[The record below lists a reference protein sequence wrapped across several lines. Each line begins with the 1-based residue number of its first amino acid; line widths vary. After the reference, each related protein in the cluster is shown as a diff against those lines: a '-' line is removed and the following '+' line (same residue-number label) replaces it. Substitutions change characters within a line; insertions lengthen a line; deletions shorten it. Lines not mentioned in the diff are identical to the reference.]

1 MKNMSVKPVIGLITI
16 FLLLAAG
23 LPLAAT
29 NRIVA
34 TVAPDTLQAPYGPPL
49 DSDWQSYSIPL
60 TAASFKVPDSLFD
73 LVLANVQT
81 FRIRTEMSDAKD
93 IAGLDSISV
102 GSRFAAGFQT
112 GTEGWSASG
121 DGTLEWKS
129 TGGVPGGYLQ
139 ISDWGTGDWHWAV
152 APPAWS
158 GDWSELKGSAI
169 TFYFKTDH
177 PDYPALIEITS
188 AENTQLILSAS
199 PLTVPLGSYTLA
211 KISLAAVA
219 PTDVKIMLTSSDP
232 ACLHVPEVVT
242 ISRGTLEQ
250 EFKISSA
257 ASEPGCS
264 SVITASAPG
273 FRTGRLTLS
282 VGKPV
287 EAGTYA
293 TLRGRV
299 TDAITKEGIA
309 GAVVWL
315 AGRNTVTNA
324 LGDYTITDI
333 PTSVISANFSAE
345 PLAGKAPLQVQ
356 FTDLSSIGSY
366 TLAVSATDYMGTES
380 ILTFSESED
389 KYLEISLS
397 PVIKPGEMRLIL
409 NWANQ
414 PRDLDLHL
422 RTPVIDGVSHEIYW
436 DNKGSL
442 ETAPYVFLDV
452 DHQEGYGPETIT
464 IGALQPGTYRCY
476 VENFSELPAI
486 SSARARLQIYTSAG
500 LLQTITIPA
509 AGTGA
514 FWYVCDIDGATGTVT
529 VRNLIQPASPAA
541 ALAAYRAKVPADHE
555 IRGSGGVIS
564 WAWDLDGDLFIDSA
578 QQNPVH
584 TYSKPGLYSVS
595 LRVSDGSRE
604 YSVSKD
610 NYITV
615 QPGVIT
621 DVSWSRQYAPLTQ
634 DLYAIHALD
643 TLTAWAGGTG
653 GALLFTANGGTTWQ
667 VRNVDAKYTLRDLC
681 FTNALNGWA
690 VGYDSKQNAA
700 ILRST
705 DGGLTWSRVLSSTT
719 ARLYSLAMVNGSLGW
734 ASGHEGKIETT
745 TDGGANWSQQ
755 FTGLAAGLYT
765 VFFLNADKGMAAGD
779 NGVILRTGD
788 GGANWQ
794 LMTSGVNV
802 RINDLWFADENLG
815 WAVCENGKILRSTN
829 GGSTWSALQVSSAA
843 LRAIHFTSSWH
854 GYAAGDGGRIFKSY
868 DGGESWSEESSTVG
882 SSLNDLFIVDPVCG
896 WAVGAGGVIL
906 RLHQGASYPVSI
918 TNLTARATG
927 PHSVGLS
934 WDNPAEEYAG
944 TVIVRSTT
952 GYPASVSDG
961 ITIFHGIGTAC
972 KDTLLA
978 ANATYYY
985 AAFAYNSAGRYS
997 LLGATS
1003 RALVKTEEGFNLY
1016 GFKVTV
1022 SSVDAGA
1029 FPLVKSFVSVVDSA
1043 TMEPI
1048 AGLTSDHFG
1057 VREDGTKEAPI
1068 TVESVSVTSGAKA
1081 DIVFVFDTTGSM
1093 GDEINGLKE
1102 RASAFADALAAK
1114 GIDYRLALVT
1124 YGDAVDKTN
1133 DFTADIATFKGW
1145 IGSLY
1150 ASGGGDTKENSLEGL
1165 ADATALSFRPVSQR
1179 IFILITDADYHQA
1192 GETGG
1197 GGTTSYTT
1205 ASMIALLQSQ
1215 RIMCNVVGPDYPQFH
1230 QIATETGGLFFNIS
1244 GDFQAIIDKLSVALS
1259 SQYVVSYTTHN
1270 PVRDNTWR
1278 DVVITAARGTRGGWD
1293 SGRYYIAGELPNVRN
1308 LAAVAIAYDKIYC
1321 RWSFPP
1327 GKAYEG
1333 VKVVRRM
1340 GGYPADP
1347 GDGELVYA
1355 GSDSSCIDAG
1365 RTPETTY
1372 YYSAFTYNSSGQ
1384 VASASAT
1391 ARGYARTWPFYTG
1404 TSGWTAGASGT
1415 TSNLYAIV
1423 ADSLHAMAAGDNGVI
1438 LRTANG
1444 GVSWNSSSLAAM
1456 SAIRDVAF
1464 VDYTTG
1470 WVVGQSNAG
1479 AGLCMK
1485 TTNGGDSWSASPT
1498 SAAGILH
1505 AIEMLGGALG
1515 WQAGSQ
1521 GLIEKTVN
1529 GAGSWS
1535 SQYSA
1540 AGQTFYDLA
1549 FVNADTGWA
1558 VGEAGVILRTVN
1570 GGALWSSQ
1578 KSGVTSAIHGV
1589 VFVDANRGWAV
1600 TADGKVLQT
1609 RNGGAIWS
1617 STTVST
1623 LPLRAID
1630 FADVSNG
1637 IAVGEGG
1644 RIYRTR
1650 DGGTTWS
1657 LEASGVTV
1665 RLNAVC
1671 LVSAYSGWIVGDG
1684 GTLLNLG
1691 SRGAAAYSGF
1701 DVTVSSVDAE
1711 AFPVI
1716 KSFVSVVDSA
1726 THTSV
1731 TDLTADNFKVREEG
1745 LLQSPIKVE
1754 MVSTGSGARA
1764 DIAFVFDVTGSMGD
1778 EIAGLKAR
1786 ALAFA
1791 DALAAK
1797 GIDFRLGLVTFSDST
1812 EEVHDFTADAA
1823 EFKAWIDGLR
1833 ASGGGDTKEN
1843 ALEALAR
1850 ASKLSYRAT
1859 SQKMAVL
1866 ITDADYHQAGESGG
1880 GTTTYTTE
1888 TMISLLQGQRLVTH
1902 VVGPN
1907 SAPFH
1912 SLAERT
1918 SGLWYSIS
1926 ADFAGIIDAIGAL
1939 LTSQYVITYTTSN
1952 PLPDNTWRQ
1961 VAVVAE
1967 RSGKGGYDIGRYYV
1981 GASRI
1986 ALAPAALIGI
1996 KDASFDVNVT
2006 VEGLVNLGL
2015 VHFVLA
2021 YNAAKV
2027 DVVSWSAGDFMKQ
2040 GGAADP
2046 ALVVTDD
2053 GVGLLDIS
2061 MTRVGATTGASGSG
2075 TLVSVR
2081 FKVLTAD
2088 CASDLNLNSVQLR
2101 QPDNSVLPVTSSGA
2115 HIQSATAVGLIGD
2128 FDGDLDIDL
2137 RDFTL
2142 LSSYWQPANTAAGD
2156 IGPAAGSVPALTVV
2170 RDGVV
2175 NFEDLF
2181 VFTRMWNWYQSRPA
2195 AGSGLARSAAAAL
2208 AWKVSP
2214 LPGAEGQFLCELI
2227 APEIE
2232 DLAMAHLRLRYN
2244 PDQLQVG
2251 AITAGAL
2258 WEESEATTA
2267 LLVDHDARSGHIDLA
2282 LARLAE
2288 KSRRAGVNGAGALVR
2303 LVVQERGAAGTLC
2316 DWKVEDLDLRG
2327 SASRILALA
2336 PDAGALRF
2344 SELPTRF
2351 ELAQNY
2357 PNPFNGRT
2365 EVRFALPKSGMAR
2378 VVVLNILGQP
2388 VRTLAEGR
2396 FEAGSYRRIWDGRN
2410 ESGQEVVSGIYL
2422 LRLEAAGYTE
2432 LRRMAFVK

>member
-1 MKNMSVKPVIGLITI
+1 MKNKSARPVIGLITI
-16 FLLLAAG
+16 LLLLAAG
-23 LPLAAT
+23 LSQAAT
-29 NRIVA
+29 NRIAVTA
-34 TVAPDTLQAPYGPPL
+34 APDTLRTSFGPPL
-49 DSDWQSYSIPL
+49 DSEWQPYSIPL
-60 TAASFKVPDSLFD
+60 TAGTFKVSDSLFD
-73 LVLANVQT
+73 RVLSNVQT

-93 IAGLDSISV
+93 IAGIDSIRV
-102 GSRFAAGFQT
+102 GSRYSASFSS
-112 GTEGWSASG
+112 GTEEWSASG

-129 TGGVPGGYLQ
+129 YGGRPGGYLQ
-139 ISDWGTGDWHWAV
+139 VSDWGTGDWHWAV

-158 GDWSELKGSAI
+158 GDWSELKGSAV

-188 AENTQLILSAS
+188 GENTQLVLSAA
-199 PLTVPLGSYTLA
+199 PLIVPLGSYTLA
-211 KISLAAVA
+211 KISLATVA
-219 PTDVKIMLTSSDP
+219 SADVKITLTSSDP
-232 ACLHVPEVVT
+232 GCLHVPEVVT
-242 ISRGTLEQ
+242 ISRGTREQ
-250 EFKISSA
+250 EFKISA
-257 ASEPGCS
+257 AAREPGCT
-264 SVITASAPG
+264 SVITAEAPG
-273 FRTGRLTLS
+273 FQTGRLTLA

-287 EAGTYA
+287 EASTYA

-309 GAVVWL
+309 GAAVWL
-315 AGRNTVTNA
+315 AGRNTVTDA
-324 LGDYTITDI
+324 HGDYTITDI
-333 PTSVISANFSAE
+333 PTSVIAANFSAE

-356 FTDLSSIGSY
+356 FTDLSSVGSY
-366 TLAVSATDYMGTES
+366 TLFVSATDYMGTES
-380 ILTFSESED
+380 ILAFSESED

-409 NWANQ
+409 NWGNQ
-414 PRDLDLHL
+414 PKDLDLHL
-422 RTPVIDGVSHEIYW
+422 RTPVIEGVSHEIYW
-436 DNKGSL
+436 DNKGNL
-442 ETAPYVFLDV
+442 ESAPYVLLDV

-464 IGALQPGTYRCY
+464 IGALQPGTYRCF
-476 VENFSELPAI
+476 VENFSELPAL
-486 SSARARLQIYTSAG
+486 SGANARVQIYTSAG
-500 LLQTITIPA
+500 LLQTITIPTS
-509 AGTGA
+509 GTGT
-514 FWYVCDIDGATGTVT
+514 FWYVCEIDGATGAVT
-529 VRNLIQPASPAA
+529 VRNLIQPAVPAA
-541 ALAAYRAKVPADHE
+541 ALAARRAKVPADHE
-555 IRGSGGVIS
+555 ILGSGGVIS
-564 WAWDLDGDLFIDSA
+564 WNWDFDGDLFIDSNL
-578 QQNPVH
+578 QNPVH
-584 TYSKPGLYSVS
+584 TYGKPGLYSVT
-595 LRVSDGSRE
+595 LRVSDGSRD
-604 YSVSKD
+604 YSVRKD
-610 NYITV
+610 NYISV

-634 DLYAIHALD
+634 DLYTVHALD
-643 TLTAWAGGTG
+643 TLTAWAGGAG
-653 GALLFTANGGTTWQ
+653 GTLLFTKNGGATWS
-667 VRNVDAKYTLRDLC
+667 VRNVDAKYTLKDLF
-681 FTNALNGWA
+681 FTTALNGWA

-719 ARLYSLAMVNGSLGW
+719 ARLFSLHMVNGTLGW
-734 ASGHEGKIETT
+734 ASGYEGKIETT
-745 TDGGANWSQQ
+745 TDGGATWSQQ
-755 FTGLAAGLYT
+755 FTGLAAGLYA
-765 VFFLNADKGMAAGD
+765 VYFLNAEKGIVAGD

-794 LMTSGVNV
+794 LMTSGINV
-802 RINDLWFADENLG
+802 RINDIWFADENLG
-815 WAVCENGKILRSTN
+815 WAVCENGKILHTTN

-854 GYAAGDGGRIFKSY
+854 GYAAGDGGLIFKTY

-882 SSLNDLFIVDPVCG
+882 STLNDLFIVHPACG

-906 RLHQGASYPVSI
+906 RLHQGASYPFSI

-927 PHSVGLS
+927 PNTVGLT
-934 WDNPAEEYAG
+934 WENPSDEYAG
-944 TVIVRSTT
+944 TVIVRSAT

-961 ITIFHGIGTAC
+961 VTIYNGTRSFC
-972 KDTLLA
+972 RDSLLT
-978 ANATYYY
+978 ANTTYYY

-997 LLGATS
+997 PLGATS
-1003 RALVKTEEGFNLY
+1003 RALVRTDEGFELHGY
-1016 GFKVTV
+1016 KVTV
-1022 SSVDAGA
+1022 SSVDASV
-1029 FPLVKSFVSVVDSA
+1029 FPVVKSFVSVVDSA

-1048 AGLTSDHFG
+1048 TGLTKENFG
-1057 VREDGTKEAPI
+1057 VREDGTKESPI
-1068 TVESVSVTSGAKA
+1068 TVESVSGTSGAKA

-1093 GDEINGLKE
+1093 GEEINGLKE

-1124 YGDAVDKTN
+1124 YGDAVDKIN
-1133 DFTADIATFKGW
+1133 DFTAEISTFKGW
-1145 IGSLY
+1145 INSLY

-1165 ADATALSFRPVSQR
+1165 ASATTLSFRAVSQR

-1192 GETGG
+1192 GESG
-1197 GGTTSYTT
+1197 GGTTTYTT
-1205 ASMIALLQSQ
+1205 TSMIALLQSQ
-1215 RIMCNVVGPDYPQFH
+1215 RIMCNVVGPDYPQFR
-1230 QIATETGGLFFNIS
+1230 QMAAETGGLYFDIN

-1270 PVRDNTWR
+1270 PIRDNTWR
-1278 DVVITAARGTRGGWD
+1278 DVIITAARGIRGGWD
-1293 SGRYYIAGELPNVRN
+1293 SGRYYIAGKLPNVRDFT
-1308 LAAVAIAYDKIYC
+1308 AVAVAYNKIYC

-1327 GKAYEG
+1327 GKAHEG
-1333 VKVVRRM
+1333 VKVLRRM
-1340 GGYPADP
+1340 GGCPADP
-1347 GDGELVYA
+1347 ADGEIVYT
-1355 GSDSSCIDAG
+1355 GVDSTCIDAG
-1365 RTPETTY
+1365 LTPETTY

-1384 VASASAT
+1384 VAEAST
-1391 ARGYARTWPFYTG
+1391 SARGYAHTWPFYSG
-1404 TSGWTAGASGT
+1404 TSGWVVASSGT
-1415 TSNLYAIV
+1415 TSNLYAII
-1423 ADSLHAMAAGDNGVI
+1423 ADSLHALAAGDNGVI
-1438 LRTANG
+1438 VRTANG
-1444 GVSWNSSSLAAM
+1444 GASWNSAAITAK
-1456 SAIRDVAF
+1456 SVIRDLAF
-1464 VDYTTG
+1464 VGPATG
-1470 WVVGQSNAG
+1470 WLVGQSSAG

-1485 TTNGGDSWSASPT
+1485 TNSGGDSWISSPT
-1498 SAAGILH
+1498 SAAGVLY
-1505 AIEMLGGALG
+1505 ANEMVSSALG
-1515 WQAGSQ
+1515 WNAGSQ

-1529 GAGSWS
+1529 GGSTWT

-1540 AGQTFYDLA
+1540 AGQTFYDIT
-1549 FVNADTGWA
+1549 FVNPDTGWA
-1558 VGEAGVILRTVN
+1558 VGEAGAILRTVN
-1570 GGALWSSQ
+1570 GGAVWSSQ
-1578 KSGVTSAIHGV
+1578 NSGVTSAIRGV
-1589 VFVDANRGWAV
+1589 VFIDANQGWAV
-1600 TADGKVLQT
+1600 TGDGKVLRT
-1609 RNGGAIWS
+1609 RNGGVTWS
-1617 STTVST
+1617 STSVSS
-1623 LPLRAID
+1623 LPLHAVD
-1630 FADVSNG
+1630 FADAGNG
-1637 IAVGEGG
+1637 VAVGQGG
-1644 RIYRTR
+1644 RIYRTH
-1650 DGGTTWS
+1650 DGGGTWI
-1657 LEASGVTV
+1657 LEASGVSV
-1665 RLNAVC
+1665 GLNAVC
-1671 LVSAYSGWIVGDG
+1671 LLNAYSGWIAGDG
-1684 GTLLNLG
+1684 GTILMFG
-1691 SRGAAAYSGF
+1691 RKGAGAYSGL

-1726 THTSV
+1726 SHTAV
-1731 TDLTADNFKVREEG
+1731 TDLTAENFKVREEG

-1778 EIAGLKAR
+1778 EIAGLKSR
-1786 ALAFA
+1786 ALSFA

-1888 TMISLLQGQRLVTH
+1888 TMISLLQSQRIVTH

-1907 SAPFH
+1907 GAPFH

-1952 PLPDNTWRQ
+1952 PVPDNTWRQ

-1967 RSGKGGYDIGRYYV
+1967 RSSKGGYDIGRYYV

-1996 KDASFDVNVT
+1996 KDASFDISVT
-2006 VEGLVNLGL
+2006 VDGLVNLGL

-2021 YNAAKV
+2021 YNATKI
-2027 DVVSWSAGDFMKQ
+2027 DVVSWAAGDFLKQ

-2046 ALVVTDD
+2046 TLIVTDD
-2053 GVGLLDIS
+2053 GVGLVDVS
-2061 MTRVGATTGASGSG
+2061 MTRVGAATGASGSG
-2075 TLVSVR
+2075 TLLSVR

-2101 QPDNSVLPVTSSGA
+2101 QPDNTDLPVASSGA
-2115 HIQSATAVGLIGD
+2115 HIQAATAVGLIGD

-2142 LSSYWQPANTAAGD
+2142 LAGYWQPANSAAGD
-2156 IGPAAGSVPALTVV
+2156 IGPASGSVPALTVMH
-2170 RDGVV
+2170 DGVV

-2181 VFTRMWNWYQSRPA
+2181 VFTRMWNWYQSRPVAVA
-2195 AGSGLARSAAAAL
+2195 ALSRSTATPL

-2214 LPGAEGQFLCELI
+2214 LPGADGQYLCELI
-2227 APEIE
+2227 ASEISG
-2232 DLAMAHLRLRYN
+2232 LAMAHLRLRYN
-2244 PDQLQVG
+2244 PEQLRVG

-2258 WEESEATTA
+2258 WEAGGATTA
-2267 LLVDHDARSGHIDLA
+2267 LMVDHESRCGIIDLA

-2288 KSRRAGVNGAGALVR
+2288 KNRAAEVSGAGALVR
-2303 LVVQERGAAGTLC
+2303 IVVEERGAAGALC
-2316 DWKVEDLDLRG
+2316 DWKVENLDLRSPG
-2327 SASRILALA
+2327 SWILAQA
-2336 PDAGALRF
+2336 PETGQLRI
-2344 SELPTRF
+2344 SELPTRYA
-2351 ELAQNY
+2351 LAQNY

-2365 EVRFALPKSGMAR
+2365 EVRFSLPKSGTAR

-2422 LRLEAAGYTE
+2422 LRMEAAGYTE